1 MGFKNVFQGLTR
13 LFSDGSP
20 SVALNQQ
27 TAPQP
32 NTYNLNGNDILF
44 KTNSKDEYEAKLL
57 QGRQQNLLAKQWR
70 RATNELNN
78 KSLASLN
85 EVQLMYRDT
94 ELMDAFPEIGTAMD
108 IFAEESCYIGKT
120 GFMVNINSKS
130 ERVKSV
136 LEDLLV
142 NRLQINVTLP
152 MVSRAMCKYGNCF
165 MLLDMNAKS
174 GVVNWKQLPVM
185 EMQRFE
191 NGMDNPYSSAY
202 SNLNN
207 IDLSTDVS
215 PKFVWVG
222 QNEFI
227 PYRSWQI
234 GHFRLLYDSQ
244 FLPYGCSILNKARR
258 HFRILSMME
267 DSMLLY
273 RLERS
278 MERRV
283 FKINVGAINPDDVP
297 AYVQEVMNEF
307 KRTPIVDPQTGQLD
321 LRKNILPVHKDTP
334 IPLLD
339 GRTIPIKELAK
350 EYEEGKENFV
360 YSIQDN
366 TLKIVPG
373 KVVWCG
379 KNYTAESLVKITLDD
394 NSHMIMAPE
403 HEIIMRDGSR
413 KRADEVK
420 PGESVMPLYREVDL
434 NAKKAW
440 DRYEKVYNP
449 NTGKYQFTHRLVA
462 EDVEKGEERYNTVHH
477 KDFNKYNNSPTNLLW
492 MDFQEHKKMHGD
504 LARAMWKDQVK
515 KKMISEKL
523 SKSCKGR
530 VVSEEAKAKRSQTLR
545 RKYANGEMEKAREAS
560 RRNINAVKQRE
571 SWRQKM
577 REYGLQRGYREEF
590 KLYNNS
596 ELHKQHDAIRS
607 QVKKECWQDPEKA
620 KVYRRHMRVFFDE
633 YMWEEIEKGV
643 IAGKIYSQYTMRDY
657 INENLIEHLLEI
669 NSSQKLHNLGRI
681 TKSSLRARIKE
692 NGFESCDEYL
702 DYLEK
707 KHNLRSHYEILL
719 EEKSERGKKYNIA
732 KNFGKRWENTNRKDE
747 IIGKIVSKT
756 RLHFD
761 DFVWDG
767 LRKDILNGEIT
778 MACELCK
785 VINTKYFKH
794 ILSINNPNFKK
805 ERLSESGITRI
816 IRRQYGNITP
826 TEYIQMMKKNHKITS
841 VEMVGGDDVYCM
853 TVVGVHGEEDRHNF
867 ALTTWRSDGSY
878 NDSGVFVS
886 NCQQDDYFVP
896 VRDSSEPSPIETL
909 QGAQN
914 LTAMDDIKYIQNKIV
929 TALRIPKQFLN
940 FEETTGDGKN
950 LSLLD
955 VRFMRTVNRI
965 QQALLMELNKICII
979 HLYMLGFE
987 DDLTNFSLTMNNP
1000 STQAEMMELDNL
1012 AKKITTAK
1020 DAVSDLGNGM
1030 ALMSLTRAWREILG
1044 WSDKEIADNL
1054 EQMRLEAALAIEMQ
1068 KTSQIIK
1075 RTGLF
1080 DPVDNVYGEAGAD
1093 YSEESMEG
1101 EGSEGGPGGG
1111 GFGGGGLGGGLGADM
1126 DFGDEEG
1133 LEGGA
1138 EGEMPMEDAAAEE
1151 GEAAQ
1156 EDEIPPMGEAYLN
1169 NLLKKTLNEQKM
1181 LKERL
1186 LKENMDKQEKY
1197 LRKLTEHRNERRNEN
1212 EPKPVP
1218 IFQKSF
1224 LINQE
1229 LNEMVNHMK
1238 EISAD
1243 KVDNPFE
1250 G

>member
-1 MGFKNVFQGLTR
+1 MEFKNVFQGLTR

-44 KTNSKDEYEAKLL
+44 KTNNKDEYEAKLL

-191 NGMDNPYSSAY
+191 NGMDNPYSAAY

-321 LRKNILPVHKDTP
+321 LRKNILT
-334 IPLLD
+334 
-339 GRTIPIKELAK
+339 
-350 EYEEGKENFV
+350 
-360 YSIQDN
+360 
-366 TLKIVPG
+366 
-373 KVVWCG
+373 
-379 KNYTAESLVKITLDD
+379 
-394 NSHMIMAPE
+394 
-403 HEIIMRDGSR
+403 
-413 KRADEVK
+413 
-420 PGESVMPLYREVDL
+420 
-434 NAKKAW
+434 
-440 DRYEKVYNP
+440 
-449 NTGKYQFTHRLVA
+449 
-462 EDVEKGEERYNTVHH
+462 
-477 KDFNKYNNSPTNLLW
+477 
-492 MDFQEHKKMHGD
+492 
-504 LARAMWKDQVK
+504 
-515 KKMISEKL
+515 
-523 SKSCKGR
+523 
-530 VVSEEAKAKRSQTLR
+530 
-545 RKYANGEMEKAREAS
+545 
-560 RRNINAVKQRE
+560 
-571 SWRQKM
+571 
-577 REYGLQRGYREEF
+577 
-590 KLYNNS
+590 
-596 ELHKQHDAIRS
+596 
-607 QVKKECWQDPEKA
+607 
-620 KVYRRHMRVFFDE
+620 
-633 YMWEEIEKGV
+633 
-643 IAGKIYSQYTMRDY
+643 
-657 INENLIEHLLEI
+657 
-669 NSSQKLHNLGRI
+669 
-681 TKSSLRARIKE
+681 
-692 NGFESCDEYL
+692 
-702 DYLEK
+702 
-707 KHNLRSHYEILL
+707 
-719 EEKSERGKKYNIA
+719 
-732 KNFGKRWENTNRKDE
+732 
-747 IIGKIVSKT
+747 
-756 RLHFD
+756 
-761 DFVWDG
+761 
-767 LRKDILNGEIT
+767 
-778 MACELCK
+778 
-785 VINTKYFKH
+785 
-794 ILSINNPNFKK
+794 
-805 ERLSESGITRI
+805 
-816 IRRQYGNITP
+816 
-826 TEYIQMMKKNHKITS
+826 
-841 VEMVGGDDVYCM
+841 
-853 TVVGVHGEEDRHNF
+853 
-867 ALTTWRSDGSY
+867 
-878 NDSGVFVS
+878 
-886 NCQQDDYFVP
+886 QQDDYFVP

-1101 EGSEGGPGGG
+1101 EGPEGGPGGGGG
-1111 GFGGGGLGGGLGADM
+1111 GFGGGGFGADM

-1133 LEGGA
+1133 LEAGA
-1138 EGEMPMEDAAAEE
+1138 EGEMSMEDAAAEE
-1151 GEAAQ
+1151 GGAPQ
-1156 EDEIPPMGEAYLN
+1156 EGGASQEGEIPPMGEAYLN

-1186 LKENMDKQEKY
+1186 LKENINKQEKY
-1197 LRKLTEHRNERRNEN
+1197 LKRLTEHRNEKRNEN

-1238 EISAD
+1238 EISGN

-1250 G
+1250 S

>member
-44 KTNSKDEYEAKLL
+44 KTNNKDEYEAKLL

-321 LRKNILPVHKDTP
+321 LRKNILT
-334 IPLLD
+334 
-339 GRTIPIKELAK
+339 
-350 EYEEGKENFV
+350 
-360 YSIQDN
+360 
-366 TLKIVPG
+366 
-373 KVVWCG
+373 
-379 KNYTAESLVKITLDD
+379 
-394 NSHMIMAPE
+394 
-403 HEIIMRDGSR
+403 
-413 KRADEVK
+413 
-420 PGESVMPLYREVDL
+420 
-434 NAKKAW
+434 
-440 DRYEKVYNP
+440 
-449 NTGKYQFTHRLVA
+449 
-462 EDVEKGEERYNTVHH
+462 
-477 KDFNKYNNSPTNLLW
+477 
-492 MDFQEHKKMHGD
+492 
-504 LARAMWKDQVK
+504 
-515 KKMISEKL
+515 
-523 SKSCKGR
+523 
-530 VVSEEAKAKRSQTLR
+530 
-545 RKYANGEMEKAREAS
+545 
-560 RRNINAVKQRE
+560 
-571 SWRQKM
+571 
-577 REYGLQRGYREEF
+577 
-590 KLYNNS
+590 
-596 ELHKQHDAIRS
+596 
-607 QVKKECWQDPEKA
+607 
-620 KVYRRHMRVFFDE
+620 
-633 YMWEEIEKGV
+633 
-643 IAGKIYSQYTMRDY
+643 
-657 INENLIEHLLEI
+657 
-669 NSSQKLHNLGRI
+669 
-681 TKSSLRARIKE
+681 
-692 NGFESCDEYL
+692 
-702 DYLEK
+702 
-707 KHNLRSHYEILL
+707 
-719 EEKSERGKKYNIA
+719 
-732 KNFGKRWENTNRKDE
+732 
-747 IIGKIVSKT
+747 
-756 RLHFD
+756 
-761 DFVWDG
+761 
-767 LRKDILNGEIT
+767 
-778 MACELCK
+778 
-785 VINTKYFKH
+785 
-794 ILSINNPNFKK
+794 
-805 ERLSESGITRI
+805 
-816 IRRQYGNITP
+816 
-826 TEYIQMMKKNHKITS
+826 
-841 VEMVGGDDVYCM
+841 
-853 TVVGVHGEEDRHNF
+853 
-867 ALTTWRSDGSY
+867 
-878 NDSGVFVS
+878 
-886 NCQQDDYFVP
+886 QQDDYFVP

-1111 GFGGGGLGGGLGADM
+1111 GGGFGGGGLGGGFGADM

-1156 EDEIPPMGEAYLN
+1156 EGEIPPMGEAYLN

-1250 G
+1250 S

>member
-44 KTNSKDEYEAKLL
+44 KTNNKDEYEAKLL

-244 FLPYGCSILNKARR
+244 FLPYGCSVLNKARR

-321 LRKNILPVHKDTP
+321 LRKNI
-334 IPLLD
+334 
-339 GRTIPIKELAK
+339 
-350 EYEEGKENFV
+350 
-360 YSIQDN
+360 
-366 TLKIVPG
+366 
-373 KVVWCG
+373 
-379 KNYTAESLVKITLDD
+379 IT
-394 NSHMIMAPE
+394 
-403 HEIIMRDGSR
+403 
-413 KRADEVK
+413 
-420 PGESVMPLYREVDL
+420 
-434 NAKKAW
+434 
-440 DRYEKVYNP
+440 
-449 NTGKYQFTHRLVA
+449 
-462 EDVEKGEERYNTVHH
+462 
-477 KDFNKYNNSPTNLLW
+477 
-492 MDFQEHKKMHGD
+492 
-504 LARAMWKDQVK
+504 
-515 KKMISEKL
+515 
-523 SKSCKGR
+523 
-530 VVSEEAKAKRSQTLR
+530 
-545 RKYANGEMEKAREAS
+545 
-560 RRNINAVKQRE
+560 
-571 SWRQKM
+571 
-577 REYGLQRGYREEF
+577 
-590 KLYNNS
+590 
-596 ELHKQHDAIRS
+596 
-607 QVKKECWQDPEKA
+607 
-620 KVYRRHMRVFFDE
+620 
-633 YMWEEIEKGV
+633 
-643 IAGKIYSQYTMRDY
+643 
-657 INENLIEHLLEI
+657 
-669 NSSQKLHNLGRI
+669 
-681 TKSSLRARIKE
+681 
-692 NGFESCDEYL
+692 
-702 DYLEK
+702 
-707 KHNLRSHYEILL
+707 
-719 EEKSERGKKYNIA
+719 
-732 KNFGKRWENTNRKDE
+732 
-747 IIGKIVSKT
+747 
-756 RLHFD
+756 
-761 DFVWDG
+761 
-767 LRKDILNGEIT
+767 
-778 MACELCK
+778 
-785 VINTKYFKH
+785 
-794 ILSINNPNFKK
+794 
-805 ERLSESGITRI
+805 
-816 IRRQYGNITP
+816 
-826 TEYIQMMKKNHKITS
+826 
-841 VEMVGGDDVYCM
+841 
-853 TVVGVHGEEDRHNF
+853 
-867 ALTTWRSDGSY
+867 
-878 NDSGVFVS
+878 
-886 NCQQDDYFVP
+886 QQDDYFVP

-1020 DAVSDLGNGM
+1020 DAVSDLGNGI

-1054 EQMRLEAALAIEMQ
+1054 EQMRLEAALAIEIQ

-1093 YSEESMEG
+1093 YSEENMEG
-1101 EGSEGGPGGG
+1101 EGSKGGPGGGFGG
-1111 GFGGGGLGGGLGADM
+1111 GFGGGGLGGGFGADM

-1138 EGEMPMEDAAAEE
+1138 EGEMPMGDAAAEE

-1156 EDEIPPMGEAYLN
+1156 EGEIPPMGEAYLN
-1169 NLLKKTLNEQKM
+1169 NLLRKTLNEQKM

-1197 LRKLTEHRNERRNEN
+1197 LRKLTEHRNEIRNEN

-1218 IFQKSF
+1218 IFQKNF

>member
-44 KTNSKDEYEAKLL
+44 KTNNKDEYEAKLL

-120 GFMVNINSKS
+120 GFMVNISSKS

-297 AYVQEVMNEF
+297 SYVQAVMNEF

-321 LRKNILPVHKDTP
+321 LRKNI
-334 IPLLD
+334 
-339 GRTIPIKELAK
+339 
-350 EYEEGKENFV
+350 
-360 YSIQDN
+360 
-366 TLKIVPG
+366 
-373 KVVWCG
+373 
-379 KNYTAESLVKITLDD
+379 IT
-394 NSHMIMAPE
+394 
-403 HEIIMRDGSR
+403 
-413 KRADEVK
+413 
-420 PGESVMPLYREVDL
+420 
-434 NAKKAW
+434 
-440 DRYEKVYNP
+440 
-449 NTGKYQFTHRLVA
+449 
-462 EDVEKGEERYNTVHH
+462 
-477 KDFNKYNNSPTNLLW
+477 
-492 MDFQEHKKMHGD
+492 
-504 LARAMWKDQVK
+504 
-515 KKMISEKL
+515 
-523 SKSCKGR
+523 
-530 VVSEEAKAKRSQTLR
+530 
-545 RKYANGEMEKAREAS
+545 
-560 RRNINAVKQRE
+560 
-571 SWRQKM
+571 
-577 REYGLQRGYREEF
+577 
-590 KLYNNS
+590 
-596 ELHKQHDAIRS
+596 
-607 QVKKECWQDPEKA
+607 
-620 KVYRRHMRVFFDE
+620 
-633 YMWEEIEKGV
+633 
-643 IAGKIYSQYTMRDY
+643 
-657 INENLIEHLLEI
+657 
-669 NSSQKLHNLGRI
+669 
-681 TKSSLRARIKE
+681 
-692 NGFESCDEYL
+692 
-702 DYLEK
+702 
-707 KHNLRSHYEILL
+707 
-719 EEKSERGKKYNIA
+719 
-732 KNFGKRWENTNRKDE
+732 
-747 IIGKIVSKT
+747 
-756 RLHFD
+756 
-761 DFVWDG
+761 
-767 LRKDILNGEIT
+767 
-778 MACELCK
+778 
-785 VINTKYFKH
+785 
-794 ILSINNPNFKK
+794 
-805 ERLSESGITRI
+805 
-816 IRRQYGNITP
+816 
-826 TEYIQMMKKNHKITS
+826 
-841 VEMVGGDDVYCM
+841 
-853 TVVGVHGEEDRHNF
+853 
-867 ALTTWRSDGSY
+867 
-878 NDSGVFVS
+878 
-886 NCQQDDYFVP
+886 QQDDYFVP
-896 VRDSSEPSPIETL
+896 VRDSSETSPIETL

-1020 DAVSDLGNGM
+1020 DAVSDLGNGI

-1054 EQMRLEAALAIEMQ
+1054 EQMRLEAALAIEIQ

-1093 YSEESMEG
+1093 YSEENMEG
-1101 EGSEGGPGGG
+1101 EGPKGGPGG
-1111 GFGGGGLGGGLGADM
+1111 GFGGGGLGGGFGEDM

-1138 EGEMPMEDAAAEE
+1138 EGEMPMGDAAAEE

-1156 EDEIPPMGEAYLN
+1156 EGEIPPMGEAYLN
-1169 NLLKKTLNEQKM
+1169 NLLRKTLNEQKM

-1197 LRKLTEHRNERRNEN
+1197 LRKLTEHRNEIRNEN

-1218 IFQKSF
+1218 IFQKNF

-1238 EISAD
+1238 EISVD

>member
-420 PGESVMPLYREVDL
+420 PGESVMPLYREIDL
-434 NAKKAW
+434 TAKKAL

-449 NTGKYQFTHRLVA
+449 NTDKYQFTHRLIA
-462 EDVEKGEERYNTVHH
+462 EDVEKGGECYNTVHN
-477 KDFNKYNNSPTNLLW
+477 KDFNKYNNSPTNLL
-492 MDFQEHKKMHGD
+492 
-504 LARAMWKDQVK
+504 
-515 KKMISEKL
+515 
-523 SKSCKGR
+523 
-530 VVSEEAKAKRSQTLR
+530 
-545 RKYANGEMEKAREAS
+545 
-560 RRNINAVKQRE
+560 
-571 SWRQKM
+571 
-577 REYGLQRGYREEF
+577 
-590 KLYNNS
+590 
-596 ELHKQHDAIRS
+596 
-607 QVKKECWQDPEKA
+607 
-620 KVYRRHMRVFFDE
+620 
-633 YMWEEIEKGV
+633 
-643 IAGKIYSQYTMRDY
+643 
-657 INENLIEHLLEI
+657 
-669 NSSQKLHNLGRI
+669 
-681 TKSSLRARIKE
+681 
-692 NGFESCDEYL
+692 
-702 DYLEK
+702 
-707 KHNLRSHYEILL
+707 
-719 EEKSERGKKYNIA
+719 
-732 KNFGKRWENTNRKDE
+732 
-747 IIGKIVSKT
+747 
-756 RLHFD
+756 
-761 DFVWDG
+761 
-767 LRKDILNGEIT
+767 
-778 MACELCK
+778 
-785 VINTKYFKH
+785 
-794 ILSINNPNFKK
+794 
-805 ERLSESGITRI
+805 
-816 IRRQYGNITP
+816 
-826 TEYIQMMKKNHKITS
+826 KKNHKITS
-841 VEMVGGDDVYCM
+841 VEIVGGDDVYCM

-1111 GFGGGGLGGGLGADM
+1111 GGGFGGGGLGGGFGADM

-1169 NLLKKTLNEQKM
+1169 NLLRKTLNEQKM

-1186 LKENMDKQEKY
+1186 LKENIDKQEKY

>member
-44 KTNSKDEYEAKLL
+44 KTNNKDEYEAKLL

-297 AYVQEVMNEF
+297 SYVQEVMNEF

-321 LRKNILPVHKDTP
+321 LRKNI
-334 IPLLD
+334 
-339 GRTIPIKELAK
+339 
-350 EYEEGKENFV
+350 
-360 YSIQDN
+360 
-366 TLKIVPG
+366 
-373 KVVWCG
+373 
-379 KNYTAESLVKITLDD
+379 IT
-394 NSHMIMAPE
+394 
-403 HEIIMRDGSR
+403 
-413 KRADEVK
+413 
-420 PGESVMPLYREVDL
+420 
-434 NAKKAW
+434 
-440 DRYEKVYNP
+440 
-449 NTGKYQFTHRLVA
+449 
-462 EDVEKGEERYNTVHH
+462 
-477 KDFNKYNNSPTNLLW
+477 
-492 MDFQEHKKMHGD
+492 
-504 LARAMWKDQVK
+504 
-515 KKMISEKL
+515 
-523 SKSCKGR
+523 
-530 VVSEEAKAKRSQTLR
+530 
-545 RKYANGEMEKAREAS
+545 
-560 RRNINAVKQRE
+560 
-571 SWRQKM
+571 
-577 REYGLQRGYREEF
+577 
-590 KLYNNS
+590 
-596 ELHKQHDAIRS
+596 
-607 QVKKECWQDPEKA
+607 
-620 KVYRRHMRVFFDE
+620 
-633 YMWEEIEKGV
+633 
-643 IAGKIYSQYTMRDY
+643 
-657 INENLIEHLLEI
+657 
-669 NSSQKLHNLGRI
+669 
-681 TKSSLRARIKE
+681 
-692 NGFESCDEYL
+692 
-702 DYLEK
+702 
-707 KHNLRSHYEILL
+707 
-719 EEKSERGKKYNIA
+719 
-732 KNFGKRWENTNRKDE
+732 
-747 IIGKIVSKT
+747 
-756 RLHFD
+756 
-761 DFVWDG
+761 
-767 LRKDILNGEIT
+767 
-778 MACELCK
+778 
-785 VINTKYFKH
+785 
-794 ILSINNPNFKK
+794 
-805 ERLSESGITRI
+805 
-816 IRRQYGNITP
+816 
-826 TEYIQMMKKNHKITS
+826 
-841 VEMVGGDDVYCM
+841 
-853 TVVGVHGEEDRHNF
+853 
-867 ALTTWRSDGSY
+867 
-878 NDSGVFVS
+878 
-886 NCQQDDYFVP
+886 QQDDYFVP

-1020 DAVSDLGNGM
+1020 DAVSDLGNGI

-1054 EQMRLEAALAIEMQ
+1054 EQMRLEAALAIEIQ

-1093 YSEESMEG
+1093 YSEENMEG
-1101 EGSEGGPGGG
+1101 EGTKGGPGGGFGG
-1111 GFGGGGLGGGLGADM
+1111 GFGGGGLGGGFGEDM

-1138 EGEMPMEDAAAEE
+1138 EGEMPMGDAAAEE

-1156 EDEIPPMGEAYLN
+1156 EGEIPPMGEAYLN
-1169 NLLKKTLNEQKM
+1169 NLLRKTLNEQKM

-1186 LKENMDKQEKY
+1186 LKENIDKQEKY
-1197 LRKLTEHRNERRNEN
+1197 LRKLTEHRNEIRNEN

-1218 IFQKSF
+1218 IFQKNF

>member
-44 KTNSKDEYEAKLL
+44 KTNNKDEYEAKLL

-297 AYVQEVMNEF
+297 SYVQEVMNEF

-321 LRKNILPVHKDTP
+321 LRKNI
-334 IPLLD
+334 
-339 GRTIPIKELAK
+339 
-350 EYEEGKENFV
+350 
-360 YSIQDN
+360 
-366 TLKIVPG
+366 
-373 KVVWCG
+373 
-379 KNYTAESLVKITLDD
+379 IT
-394 NSHMIMAPE
+394 
-403 HEIIMRDGSR
+403 
-413 KRADEVK
+413 
-420 PGESVMPLYREVDL
+420 
-434 NAKKAW
+434 
-440 DRYEKVYNP
+440 
-449 NTGKYQFTHRLVA
+449 
-462 EDVEKGEERYNTVHH
+462 
-477 KDFNKYNNSPTNLLW
+477 
-492 MDFQEHKKMHGD
+492 
-504 LARAMWKDQVK
+504 
-515 KKMISEKL
+515 
-523 SKSCKGR
+523 
-530 VVSEEAKAKRSQTLR
+530 
-545 RKYANGEMEKAREAS
+545 
-560 RRNINAVKQRE
+560 
-571 SWRQKM
+571 
-577 REYGLQRGYREEF
+577 
-590 KLYNNS
+590 
-596 ELHKQHDAIRS
+596 
-607 QVKKECWQDPEKA
+607 
-620 KVYRRHMRVFFDE
+620 
-633 YMWEEIEKGV
+633 
-643 IAGKIYSQYTMRDY
+643 
-657 INENLIEHLLEI
+657 
-669 NSSQKLHNLGRI
+669 
-681 TKSSLRARIKE
+681 
-692 NGFESCDEYL
+692 
-702 DYLEK
+702 
-707 KHNLRSHYEILL
+707 
-719 EEKSERGKKYNIA
+719 
-732 KNFGKRWENTNRKDE
+732 
-747 IIGKIVSKT
+747 
-756 RLHFD
+756 
-761 DFVWDG
+761 
-767 LRKDILNGEIT
+767 
-778 MACELCK
+778 
-785 VINTKYFKH
+785 
-794 ILSINNPNFKK
+794 
-805 ERLSESGITRI
+805 
-816 IRRQYGNITP
+816 
-826 TEYIQMMKKNHKITS
+826 
-841 VEMVGGDDVYCM
+841 
-853 TVVGVHGEEDRHNF
+853 
-867 ALTTWRSDGSY
+867 
-878 NDSGVFVS
+878 
-886 NCQQDDYFVP
+886 QQDDYFVP

-914 LTAMDDIKYIQNKIV
+914 LTAMDDIKYIQNKMV

-1020 DAVSDLGNGM
+1020 DAVSDLGNGI

-1054 EQMRLEAALAIEMQ
+1054 EQMRLEAALAIEIQ

-1093 YSEESMEG
+1093 YSEENMEG
-1101 EGSEGGPGGG
+1101 EGSKGGPGGGFGG
-1111 GFGGGGLGGGLGADM
+1111 GFGGGGLGGGFGEDM

-1138 EGEMPMEDAAAEE
+1138 EGEMPMGDAAAEE

-1156 EDEIPPMGEAYLN
+1156 EGEIPPMGEAYLN

-1197 LRKLTEHRNERRNEN
+1197 LRKLTEHRNEIRNEN

-1218 IFQKSF
+1218 IFQKNF

>member
-321 LRKNILPVHKDTP
+321 LRKNILT
-334 IPLLD
+334 
-339 GRTIPIKELAK
+339 
-350 EYEEGKENFV
+350 
-360 YSIQDN
+360 
-366 TLKIVPG
+366 
-373 KVVWCG
+373 
-379 KNYTAESLVKITLDD
+379 
-394 NSHMIMAPE
+394 
-403 HEIIMRDGSR
+403 
-413 KRADEVK
+413 
-420 PGESVMPLYREVDL
+420 
-434 NAKKAW
+434 
-440 DRYEKVYNP
+440 
-449 NTGKYQFTHRLVA
+449 
-462 EDVEKGEERYNTVHH
+462 
-477 KDFNKYNNSPTNLLW
+477 
-492 MDFQEHKKMHGD
+492 
-504 LARAMWKDQVK
+504 
-515 KKMISEKL
+515 
-523 SKSCKGR
+523 
-530 VVSEEAKAKRSQTLR
+530 
-545 RKYANGEMEKAREAS
+545 
-560 RRNINAVKQRE
+560 
-571 SWRQKM
+571 
-577 REYGLQRGYREEF
+577 
-590 KLYNNS
+590 
-596 ELHKQHDAIRS
+596 
-607 QVKKECWQDPEKA
+607 
-620 KVYRRHMRVFFDE
+620 
-633 YMWEEIEKGV
+633 
-643 IAGKIYSQYTMRDY
+643 
-657 INENLIEHLLEI
+657 
-669 NSSQKLHNLGRI
+669 
-681 TKSSLRARIKE
+681 
-692 NGFESCDEYL
+692 
-702 DYLEK
+702 
-707 KHNLRSHYEILL
+707 
-719 EEKSERGKKYNIA
+719 
-732 KNFGKRWENTNRKDE
+732 
-747 IIGKIVSKT
+747 
-756 RLHFD
+756 
-761 DFVWDG
+761 
-767 LRKDILNGEIT
+767 
-778 MACELCK
+778 
-785 VINTKYFKH
+785 
-794 ILSINNPNFKK
+794 
-805 ERLSESGITRI
+805 
-816 IRRQYGNITP
+816 
-826 TEYIQMMKKNHKITS
+826 
-841 VEMVGGDDVYCM
+841 
-853 TVVGVHGEEDRHNF
+853 
-867 ALTTWRSDGSY
+867 
-878 NDSGVFVS
+878 
-886 NCQQDDYFVP
+886 QQDDYFVP

-1111 GFGGGGLGGGLGADM
+1111 GGFGADM

-1156 EDEIPPMGEAYLN
+1156 EGEIPPMGEAYLN

-1186 LKENMDKQEKY
+1186 LKENIDKQEKY

>member
-44 KTNSKDEYEAKLL
+44 KTNNKDEYEAKLL

-297 AYVQEVMNEF
+297 SYVQEVMNEF

-321 LRKNILPVHKDTP
+321 LRKNI
-334 IPLLD
+334 
-339 GRTIPIKELAK
+339 
-350 EYEEGKENFV
+350 
-360 YSIQDN
+360 
-366 TLKIVPG
+366 
-373 KVVWCG
+373 
-379 KNYTAESLVKITLDD
+379 IT
-394 NSHMIMAPE
+394 
-403 HEIIMRDGSR
+403 
-413 KRADEVK
+413 
-420 PGESVMPLYREVDL
+420 
-434 NAKKAW
+434 
-440 DRYEKVYNP
+440 
-449 NTGKYQFTHRLVA
+449 
-462 EDVEKGEERYNTVHH
+462 
-477 KDFNKYNNSPTNLLW
+477 
-492 MDFQEHKKMHGD
+492 
-504 LARAMWKDQVK
+504 
-515 KKMISEKL
+515 
-523 SKSCKGR
+523 
-530 VVSEEAKAKRSQTLR
+530 
-545 RKYANGEMEKAREAS
+545 
-560 RRNINAVKQRE
+560 
-571 SWRQKM
+571 
-577 REYGLQRGYREEF
+577 
-590 KLYNNS
+590 
-596 ELHKQHDAIRS
+596 
-607 QVKKECWQDPEKA
+607 
-620 KVYRRHMRVFFDE
+620 
-633 YMWEEIEKGV
+633 
-643 IAGKIYSQYTMRDY
+643 
-657 INENLIEHLLEI
+657 
-669 NSSQKLHNLGRI
+669 
-681 TKSSLRARIKE
+681 
-692 NGFESCDEYL
+692 
-702 DYLEK
+702 
-707 KHNLRSHYEILL
+707 
-719 EEKSERGKKYNIA
+719 
-732 KNFGKRWENTNRKDE
+732 
-747 IIGKIVSKT
+747 
-756 RLHFD
+756 
-761 DFVWDG
+761 
-767 LRKDILNGEIT
+767 
-778 MACELCK
+778 
-785 VINTKYFKH
+785 
-794 ILSINNPNFKK
+794 
-805 ERLSESGITRI
+805 
-816 IRRQYGNITP
+816 
-826 TEYIQMMKKNHKITS
+826 
-841 VEMVGGDDVYCM
+841 
-853 TVVGVHGEEDRHNF
+853 
-867 ALTTWRSDGSY
+867 
-878 NDSGVFVS
+878 
-886 NCQQDDYFVP
+886 QQDDYFVP

-940 FEETTGDGKN
+940 FEEATGDGKN

-1020 DAVSDLGNGM
+1020 DAVSDLGNGI

-1054 EQMRLEAALAIEMQ
+1054 EQMRLEAALAIEIQ

-1093 YSEESMEG
+1093 YSEENMEG
-1101 EGSEGGPGGG
+1101 EGSKGGPGG
-1111 GFGGGGLGGGLGADM
+1111 GFGGGGLGGGFGEDM

-1138 EGEMPMEDAAAEE
+1138 EGEMPMGDAAAEE

-1156 EDEIPPMGEAYLN
+1156 EGEIPPMGEAYLN
-1169 NLLKKTLNEQKM
+1169 NLLRKTLNEQKM

-1197 LRKLTEHRNERRNEN
+1197 LRKLTEHRNEIRNEN

-1218 IFQKSF
+1218 IFQKNF

>member
-1 MGFKNVFQGLTR
+1 MEFKNVFQGLTR

-44 KTNSKDEYEAKLL
+44 KTNNKDEYEAKLL

-191 NGMDNPYSSAY
+191 NGMDNPYSAAY

-321 LRKNILPVHKDTP
+321 LRKNILT
-334 IPLLD
+334 
-339 GRTIPIKELAK
+339 
-350 EYEEGKENFV
+350 
-360 YSIQDN
+360 
-366 TLKIVPG
+366 
-373 KVVWCG
+373 
-379 KNYTAESLVKITLDD
+379 
-394 NSHMIMAPE
+394 
-403 HEIIMRDGSR
+403 
-413 KRADEVK
+413 
-420 PGESVMPLYREVDL
+420 
-434 NAKKAW
+434 
-440 DRYEKVYNP
+440 
-449 NTGKYQFTHRLVA
+449 
-462 EDVEKGEERYNTVHH
+462 
-477 KDFNKYNNSPTNLLW
+477 
-492 MDFQEHKKMHGD
+492 
-504 LARAMWKDQVK
+504 
-515 KKMISEKL
+515 
-523 SKSCKGR
+523 
-530 VVSEEAKAKRSQTLR
+530 
-545 RKYANGEMEKAREAS
+545 
-560 RRNINAVKQRE
+560 
-571 SWRQKM
+571 
-577 REYGLQRGYREEF
+577 
-590 KLYNNS
+590 
-596 ELHKQHDAIRS
+596 
-607 QVKKECWQDPEKA
+607 
-620 KVYRRHMRVFFDE
+620 
-633 YMWEEIEKGV
+633 
-643 IAGKIYSQYTMRDY
+643 
-657 INENLIEHLLEI
+657 
-669 NSSQKLHNLGRI
+669 
-681 TKSSLRARIKE
+681 
-692 NGFESCDEYL
+692 
-702 DYLEK
+702 
-707 KHNLRSHYEILL
+707 
-719 EEKSERGKKYNIA
+719 
-732 KNFGKRWENTNRKDE
+732 
-747 IIGKIVSKT
+747 
-756 RLHFD
+756 
-761 DFVWDG
+761 
-767 LRKDILNGEIT
+767 
-778 MACELCK
+778 
-785 VINTKYFKH
+785 
-794 ILSINNPNFKK
+794 
-805 ERLSESGITRI
+805 
-816 IRRQYGNITP
+816 
-826 TEYIQMMKKNHKITS
+826 
-841 VEMVGGDDVYCM
+841 
-853 TVVGVHGEEDRHNF
+853 
-867 ALTTWRSDGSY
+867 
-878 NDSGVFVS
+878 
-886 NCQQDDYFVP
+886 QQDDYFVP

-1101 EGSEGGPGGG
+1101 EGPEGGPGGGGG
-1111 GFGGGGLGGGLGADM
+1111 GFGGGGFGADM

-1138 EGEMPMEDAAAEE
+1138 EGEMSMEDAAAEE
-1151 GEAAQ
+1151 GGAPQ
-1156 EDEIPPMGEAYLN
+1156 EGGASQEGEIPPMGEAYLN

-1186 LKENMDKQEKY
+1186 LKENINKQEKY
-1197 LRKLTEHRNERRNEN
+1197 LKRLTEHRNEKRNEN

-1238 EISAD
+1238 EISGN

-1250 G
+1250 S

>member
-321 LRKNILPVHKDTP
+321 LRKNILT
-334 IPLLD
+334 
-339 GRTIPIKELAK
+339 
-350 EYEEGKENFV
+350 
-360 YSIQDN
+360 
-366 TLKIVPG
+366 
-373 KVVWCG
+373 
-379 KNYTAESLVKITLDD
+379 
-394 NSHMIMAPE
+394 
-403 HEIIMRDGSR
+403 
-413 KRADEVK
+413 
-420 PGESVMPLYREVDL
+420 
-434 NAKKAW
+434 
-440 DRYEKVYNP
+440 
-449 NTGKYQFTHRLVA
+449 
-462 EDVEKGEERYNTVHH
+462 
-477 KDFNKYNNSPTNLLW
+477 
-492 MDFQEHKKMHGD
+492 
-504 LARAMWKDQVK
+504 
-515 KKMISEKL
+515 
-523 SKSCKGR
+523 
-530 VVSEEAKAKRSQTLR
+530 
-545 RKYANGEMEKAREAS
+545 
-560 RRNINAVKQRE
+560 
-571 SWRQKM
+571 
-577 REYGLQRGYREEF
+577 
-590 KLYNNS
+590 
-596 ELHKQHDAIRS
+596 
-607 QVKKECWQDPEKA
+607 
-620 KVYRRHMRVFFDE
+620 
-633 YMWEEIEKGV
+633 
-643 IAGKIYSQYTMRDY
+643 
-657 INENLIEHLLEI
+657 
-669 NSSQKLHNLGRI
+669 
-681 TKSSLRARIKE
+681 
-692 NGFESCDEYL
+692 
-702 DYLEK
+702 
-707 KHNLRSHYEILL
+707 
-719 EEKSERGKKYNIA
+719 
-732 KNFGKRWENTNRKDE
+732 
-747 IIGKIVSKT
+747 
-756 RLHFD
+756 
-761 DFVWDG
+761 
-767 LRKDILNGEIT
+767 
-778 MACELCK
+778 
-785 VINTKYFKH
+785 
-794 ILSINNPNFKK
+794 
-805 ERLSESGITRI
+805 
-816 IRRQYGNITP
+816 
-826 TEYIQMMKKNHKITS
+826 
-841 VEMVGGDDVYCM
+841 
-853 TVVGVHGEEDRHNF
+853 
-867 ALTTWRSDGSY
+867 
-878 NDSGVFVS
+878 
-886 NCQQDDYFVP
+886 QQDDYFVP

-1111 GFGGGGLGGGLGADM
+1111 GGGFGRGGLGGGFGADM

-1156 EDEIPPMGEAYLN
+1156 EGEIPPMGEAYLN

-1186 LKENMDKQEKY
+1186 LKENIDKQEKY